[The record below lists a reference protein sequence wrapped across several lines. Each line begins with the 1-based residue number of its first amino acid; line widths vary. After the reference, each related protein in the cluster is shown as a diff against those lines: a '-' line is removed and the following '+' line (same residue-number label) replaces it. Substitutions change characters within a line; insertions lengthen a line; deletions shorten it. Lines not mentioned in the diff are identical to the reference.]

1 MIVRSHF
8 VVWCGCEWT
17 QLKTEARQVIEA
29 VSQGV
34 IEPML
39 FSSDAV
45 HMSAPLNIIPSLT
58 SLQ

>member
-17 QLKTEARQVIEA
+17 QLKAEARQVIER
-29 VSQGV
+29 SELRINQGV

-39 FSSDAV
+39 SPSDAV
-45 HMSAPLNIIPSLT
+45 HMSGIEKLP
-58 SLQ
+58 